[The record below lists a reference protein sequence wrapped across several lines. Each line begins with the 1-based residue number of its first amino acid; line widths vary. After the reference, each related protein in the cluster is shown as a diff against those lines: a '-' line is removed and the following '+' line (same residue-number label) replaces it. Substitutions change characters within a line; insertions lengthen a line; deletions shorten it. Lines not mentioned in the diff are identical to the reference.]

1 VEVARKYIK
10 LRTFFQAYSSRA
22 IGEKHEG
29 DAPPTLDHFRVLD
42 DKHRSRIQFNCLLS
56 FLEEVANVFDSSP
69 FAEEEAIDTLRRFY
83 QAQLQRQSTS
93 EANQK
98 PPPKETP
105 PLSPDERPTPSR
117 SKLQERI
124 QRIEQSLQHRGS
136 TAAPGTNDGAGRT
149 RRWTASSLGC
159 PAPAKPAATASSSP
173 VSLAAFA
180 AVKRWHWDCRI
191 THSVECAPPIFQLVH
206 QQPNHVASALLSPE
220 PLSELLAPVAAMDR
234 QELKVTAASSTG
246 DGGASPASAQA
257 QELAVLLRLLFSRGP
272 FVGMELVR
280 GTERRTSKQ
289 HFTNLD
295 FSGVRPTRSTI
306 VVGDQHGGS
315 ALCFRKV

>member
-1 VEVARKYIK
+1 M
-10 LRTFFQAYSSRA
+10 
-22 IGEKHEG
+22 
-29 DAPPTLDHFRVLD
+29 
-42 DKHRSRIQFNCLLS
+42 
-56 FLEEVANVFDSSP
+56 
-69 FAEEEAIDTLRRFY
+69 RRFY

-93 EANQK
+93 SEAIQK

-105 PLSPDERPTPSR
+105 PLSPEERPTPSR

-136 TAAPGTNDGAGRT
+136 TAAPGTNDVAGRT

-159 PAPAKPAATASSSP
+159 PAPAKSTNTASSSP
-173 VSLAAFA
+173 VSVGAFA

-191 THSVECAPPIFQLVH
+191 TPSVECAPPIFQLIH
-206 QQPNHVASALLSPE
+206 QQPDHMASVLLSPE
-220 PLSELLAPVAAMDR
+220 PLSELLAPVAAMEG
-234 QELKVTAASSTG
+234 QEVTAASSTG

-306 VVGDQHGGS
+306 VVGDQHGDS